1 MTTYRV
7 KWTIDIEA
15 DFPEEAARLA
25 RNIQLNPHS
34 TATIFDV
41 SWNKQE
47 SIANTG
53 KRIANCKKRVDLPL

>member
-7 KWTIDIEA
+7 QWTIDIEA
-15 DFPEEAARLA
+15 KSPQEAAQLA

-41 SWNKQE
+41 SWHKDETHSRTVN
-47 SIANTG
+47 
-53 KRIANCKKRVDLPL
+53 LPIQ